1 MVTAAYHSAMKAAA
15 IQMRSTEDVPGNI
28 HAAQALLRR
37 AAEEDVDLAVLPE
50 VFTYLGRSAGRI
62 DAAEPLP
69 GGPASD
75 MLSAV
80 ARQTGMWIT
89 GGILER
95 DGDRIYNT
103 SPLFDRTGELVAR
116 YRKIHLYDVVL
127 PGQPP
132 FRESATFTP
141 GEQVVTHPSDTA
153 RIGMSIC
160 YDLRFPELY
169 RALMVAG
176 AQVFTIPAQFQF
188 QTGMDHW
195 EILLRARAVENQCFV
210 VAADQWGTYG
220 DPEKGR
226 RSYGNSMVVDPWG
239 RVLARASDEGDAVL
253 TCELDL
259 AELRRVRESLP
270 ALGHRRLGITS

>member
-1 MVTAAYHSAMKAAA
+1 MNVAA
-15 IQMRSTEDVPGNI
+15 IQMRSTEDTSANI
-28 HAAQALLRR
+28 DGAEALLRR
-37 AAEEDVDLAVLPE
+37 AAEHGVDLAVLPE
-50 VFTYLGRSAGRI
+50 VFTYLGRSAGRA

-75 MLSAV
+75 MLSRL
-80 ARQTGMWIT
+80 AREAGMWIT
-89 GGILER
+89 GGVIER

-103 SPLFDRTGELVAR
+103 SPLFDPTGELVAS
-116 YRKIHLYDVVL
+116 YRKLHLFDVEL

-141 GEQVVTHPSDTA
+141 GEQVVTHATQEA

-176 AQVFTIPAQFQF
+176 AQVITVPAQFQYT
-188 QTGMDHW
+188 TGVDHW
-195 EILLRARAVENQCFV
+195 EILVRARAVENQCFV
-210 VAADQWGTYG
+210 VAADQWGSYG

-226 RSYGNSMVVDPWG
+226 RSYGNSMIVDPWG
-239 RVLARASDEGDAVL
+239 RVLARADDEGDDIL
-253 TCELDL
+253 TAGLDL
-259 AELRRVRESLP
+259 AELRRVRETLP
-270 ALGHRRLGITS
+270 ALQHRRLGITC

>member
-1 MVTAAYHSAMKAAA
+1 MKAAA
-15 IQMRSTEDVPGNI
+15 IQMRSTQDTPANI
-28 HAAQALLRR
+28 RAARVLLRR
-37 AAEEDVDLAVLPE
+37 AAAQGVDLAVLPE
-50 VFTYLGRSAGRI
+50 VFTYLGRGAGRV

-69 GGPASD
+69 GGPGSD
-75 MLSAV
+75 MMSQV
-80 ARQTGMWIT
+80 ARETGMWIT
-89 GGILER
+89 GGIIER
-95 DGDRIYNT
+95 DGDCIYNT
-103 SPLFDRTGELVAR
+103 SPLFDPAGELAAR
-116 YRKIHLYDVVL
+116 YRKIHLYDVAL

-141 GEQVVTHPSDTA
+141 GEQVVTHPTETA

-176 AQVFTIPAQFQF
+176 AQVITVPSQFQF
-188 QTGMDHW
+188 ETGVDHW
-195 EILLRARAVENQCFV
+195 EVLIRARAVENQCFV

-220 DPEKGR
+220 DPAKGR

-239 RVLARASDEGDAVL
+239 RVLARASEEGDAVL

-270 ALGHRRLGITS
+270 ALQHRRLGITC